1 MQKQKLSILLLIAG
15 SFVLN
20 QAQASLPDALV
31 KKFPSAQIKEN
42 QIKLRAPNLAEEGSV
57 VPVKIGSIA
66 LPNSDV
72 HITEVS
78 FYSEHNTTC
87 PLSRYKLSPAMLG
100 EGLGA
105 RIKLPK
111 TTVIHAIAKLSNG
124 DVISGQKKIKVTVGG
139 CGGGGNIPSGASA
152 GNYCLDKGA
161 TVQ

>member
-42 QIKLRAPNLAEEGSV
+42 QIKLRAPHVAEEGRV
-57 VPVKIGSIA
+57 VPVKIGSVA

-78 FYSEHNTTC
+78 FYSENNTTC
-87 PLSRYKLSPAMLG
+87 PLSRYKLSANMLG
-100 EGLGA
+100 EGLGTHV
-105 RIKLPK
+105 KLPAT
-111 TTVIHAIAKLSNG
+111 TTVYAIAKLSNG
-124 DVISGQKKIKVTVGG
+124 EILSGSKKIKVTIGG
-139 CGGGGNIPSGASA
+139 CGGGGNIPGGATV
-152 GNYCLDKGA
+152 GNYCLNKGA
-161 TVQ
+161 TLQ